1 IALAHVTD
9 VTASAVEVNVLDGVN
24 TGSIGA
30 SQINQ
35 LAGIST
41 SQTIQQQLNAKMS
54 NALASGQF
62 WVGNSSNIAEAR
74 TPSGDVTFNNEGV
87 FSYTPLSI
95 EDADINTTAAIQRNK
110 LAGGSSWRLVINN
123 DSGVMDE
130 AAAITANRALASNAN
145 GIPVATSVT
154 ATELGSSTGLT
165 GNIQNQLNNKLTVS
179 VAGVSAGDILTYNG
193 SAWVNL
199 GAGSYGQ
206 VLSTNGSS
214 VFWGSP
220 TANGLP
226 AGGSA
231 SQVLRKVDATDY
243 NTEWHT
249 IVTADLSD
257 LSVTASELNVLS
269 GVNTGNLTSTH
280 LNYLIGV
287 TSSVQTQ
294 LDNKLTRSLAF
305 NNIWVGGPSNEAVQM
320 APGNEGD
327 ALVVVGG
334 SPQWQPI
341 AGGGGAIVGP
351 GASTDNAIAR
361 WNGSQGIAIQNSGV
375 IIDDSDNVSGVNS
388 M

>member
-1 IALAHVTD
+1 
-9 VTASAVEVNVLDGVN
+9 
-24 TGSIGA
+24 
-30 SQINQ
+30 
-35 LAGIST
+35 
-41 SQTIQQQLNAKMS
+41 
-54 NALASGQF
+54 
-62 WVGNSSNIAEAR
+62 
-74 TPSGDVTFNNEGV
+74 
-87 FSYTPLSI
+87 
-95 EDADINTTAAIQRNK
+95 
-110 LAGGSSWRLVINN
+110 
-123 DSGVMDE
+123 
-130 AAAITANRALASNAN
+130 
-145 GIPVATSVT
+145 SVT
-154 ATELGSSTGLT
+154 ATELGYSSGLT

-257 LSVTASELNVLS
+257 LSVTASELNGLS
-269 GVNTGNLTSTH
+269 GVNTGNLTSTRQ
-280 LNYLIGV
+280 NSLIGA

-305 NNIWVGGPSNEAVQM
+305 NKIWVGGPSDEAVQM

-334 SPQWQPI
+334 APEWQPI
-341 AGGGGAIVGP
+341 AGGGGGIVGP

-375 IIDDSDNVSGVNS
+375 IIDDSDNVSGVYS
-388 M
+388 MTLQAGAPVRTGSTNGDTVLLQAYDVDGLSYVTFATLTAGNIPGFDLSASTTIDSSYIYRDGGTDVSLSDGGTGTSLSDPGEYMLMFWNQSIGQVDWLAIGTSL